1 MCAHTCVPCSERQNP
16 YPNPKPNLNP
26 NQALE
31 RLAPSVVEGA
41 SACELG
47 AGCGLP
53 GLVLAARGA
62 RVVLTDLAAN
72 LPLLEENR
80 RSNAHAWAEEVPPTC
95 RP

>member
-1 MCAHTCVPCSERQNP
+1 M
-16 YPNPKPNLNP
+16 
-26 NQALE
+26 
-31 RLAPSVVEGA
+31 VEGV

-62 RVVLTDLAAN
+62 RVLLTDLPPN

-80 RSNAHAWAEEVPPTC
+80 RSNAHAWTEGVTPHL
-95 RP
+95 